1 MPRLILGLLALII
14 ALPETARADE
24 LDELTVMLDWFVNPV
39 HAPLII
45 ADEKGFFEQA
55 GLTVTIVPPA
65 DPSDPPK
72 LVAAGRADIALSYQ
86 PQLHMQVDQGLPLVR
101 IGTLVATPLNIMVVL
116 ADSGINSIADL
127 KGKKIGYSVG
137 GVEEA
142 LVQTMLENS
151 GLTMADVEM
160 INVNF
165 SLSPSLLAGQVD
177 AVTGAFRNY
186 ELSQLDLEGYQGR
199 AFFIE
204 EEGVPIYDEL
214 IFIANKNRA
223 EDPLMGKFI
232 NAVERG
238 THYLLNYPDESWE
251 LFIKRYPLLDDELN
265 RRAWRDTIPRLDMRP
280 AALDTL
286 RYQKFAEFMAEKG
299 LIKTVPAVSDY
310 AVVPVR

>member
-14 ALPETARADE
+14 ALPATARADE

-72 LVAAGRADIALSYQ
+72 LVAAGRADIAISYQ

-223 EDPLMGKFI
+223 EDPLMGMFI

-238 THYLLNYPDESWE
+238 THYLLNHPDESWE